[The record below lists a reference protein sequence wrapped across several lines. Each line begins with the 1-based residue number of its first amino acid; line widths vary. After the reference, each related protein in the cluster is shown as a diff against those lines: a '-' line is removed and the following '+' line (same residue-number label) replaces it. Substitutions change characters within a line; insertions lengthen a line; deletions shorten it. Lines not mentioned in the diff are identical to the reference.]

1 MENEKEFRYVLVGN
15 IIDKHFFGDKK
26 EIKSGTKHF
35 RAGAKVYLFPEYGGI
50 AHEKIP
56 VYGLPKKSFRRIT
69 IVISSNLIKNT
80 RVKKTYDPILI
91 DKIDRTFFYSD
102 EGNDGLENLNRFAE
116 TFIKNNIELK

>member
-102 EGNDGLENLNRFAE
+102 QGNDGLENLNRFAE

>member
-1 MENEKEFRYVLVGN
+1 VENEKEFRYVLVGN

-91 DKIDRTFFYSD
+91 DKVDRTFFYSD

>member
-91 DKIDRTFFYSD
+91 DKVDRTFFYSD